1 MAQVMLYLEVESK
14 LDMRVSIS
22 VEHKHPLLSV
32 ISRDYQYIPLHI
44 DTFGGRSSID
54 LFLESG
60 GSRQLENIAANY
72 KVLRMDDVTI
82 VRLDVEEIQGI
93 SAVVRNLLSLDS
105 VCPSG
110 LFLERGIINADFR
123 FHHSDLPKVSEII
136 AKALS
141 NENNVKLTDLG
152 KGKGAIATLKQ
163 MNDRVRLSVV
173 SYEVGWN
180 SGLGTGIPDNFIFDA
195 KSLSFEGKE
204 IEAIVLYGN
213 SSKERKFGR
222 AVSIEDGVYTTKID
236 SDFVKDVWT
245 ACNEKHIPRGAVIAK
260 PSKGKIQIHTFL
272 PSSLVNQ
279 YIEVLFKATKD
290 RGRNDVVLTGSH
302 AYDDSVWEL
311 I

>member
-1 MAQVMLYLEVESK
+1 K
-14 LDMRVSIS
+14 LDMRIS
-22 VEHKHPLLSV
+22 VSVEQKHPLISV

-60 GSRQLENIAANY
+60 GSRQMENIAANY
-72 KVLRMDDVTI
+72 KVLRMDDVII

-93 SAVVRNLLSLDS
+93 PAVVRDVLSLDS

-110 LFLERGIINADFR
+110 FFLERGLIKADFR

-136 AKALS
+136 AKTLS
-141 NENNVKLTDLG
+141 QENNVKLTDLG

-180 SGLGTGIPDNFIFDA
+180 PGPDAGIPDNFIFDA
-195 KSLSFEGKE
+195 KPLSFEGKE

-222 AVSIEDGVYTTKID
+222 PVSIEDGVYTTKID

-245 ACNEKHIPRGAVIAK
+245 GCNEKHIPRGAVIAK
-260 PSKGKIQIHTFL
+260 PSKGQIQIHTFL

-290 RGRNDVVLTGSH
+290 RGRNDVVLTGSR
-302 AYDDSVWEL
+302 AYDNSIWEL